1 MKEYL
6 TKETK
11 NLIFVLS
18 VTGIILLSSYFI
30 ISEFDKVQDLIRI
43 IVKTTMPFIIGFAV
57 AFILAPLLFRI
68 EAVLFKFSKL
78 NKKQV
83 RAFATAGSIVFLI
96 FCITI
101 FFVLITPQII
111 SSVISLSASIEDY
124 IATAEVLLHEL
135 SEMYQAN
142 MEIVEWIITSFESGL
157 TGILQYLSDYLPTLI
172 TNTISASIK
181 AVQLAFNFIVGLV
194 VAVYIL
200 FDYERFHRQARMV
213 LYAILPNKYADELLR
228 IAQISS
234 EVFNKFVIGKAI
246 DSLIIGILCLIGC
259 LILGFPYAYLI
270 AFVVGITNM
279 IPFFGPFI
287 GAIPCALLL
296 FLVKPIYL
304 IWFGLFI
311 LVLQQLDGNVI
322 GPYILGD
329 ALGLPSIWIMFAVL
343 VGGGLFGVVGMFLG
357 VPIFAILYL
366 LFKEFVIRRMRK
378 KNMLQ
383 E

>member
-68 EAVLFKFSKL
+68 EAVLFKYSKL

-200 FDYERFHRQARMV
+200 FDYERFHRQARMA